1 MSHVNSN
8 KKKTGENVNF
18 TQSLPHIEESNQEQI
33 STLHN
38 DKGINSPKR
47 YHNP

>member
-1 MSHVNSN
+1 MSHANSN
-8 KKKTGENVNF
+8 KKKTGKDANF
-18 TQSLPHIEESNQEQI
+18 TQSLPHTEESNQEQI

>member
-1 MSHVNSN
+1 MSHADSN
-8 KKKTGENVNF
+8 KKKTEDVNF
-18 TQSLPHIEESNQEQI
+18 TESLPHTEESNQEQI